1 MPCCNLAVPA
11 GVSATQEHNRPASRC
26 RTRKGNI
33 RIKLMRMECAWV
45 CVGATARAGGVKQAQ
60 RGRRPSH
67 ETPRASRPPG
77 QGNTRKDSPA
87 MRMLARA
94 WWCVLGECRSQLQH
108 TQRSQH
114 QEEHGGAVGRATR
127 CPRWGSGG
135 GKFTLGGEGSAW
147 LAFYKA
153 EAAWSCEKEARSKA
167 DAPSTP

>member
-67 ETPRASRPPG
+67 ETPRALRHSKISTCHAHVSQGVVVCSWRVPQSAAAHPAQPTSRRTWRGRRQSYEIPKAPRLPG
-77 QGNTRKDSPA
+77 
-87 MRMLARA
+87 
-94 WWCVLGECRSQLQH
+94 
-108 TQRSQH
+108 
-114 QEEHGGAVGRATR
+114 
-127 CPRWGSGG
+127 WGSGG
-135 GKFTLGGEGSAW
+135 VKFTLGGGGSAW